1 MTDSPLFHMDGATE
15 GTTQWR
21 AESFQMV
28 NWGGFQGHHEVD
40 FAATATLV
48 SGASGT
54 GKSSLLDAYL
64 ALMMPSD
71 TPFNGASN
79 DAGSG
84 RARSVDQRNLMTY
97 LRGKTDSTREA
108 DTGAM
113 HDQVLRGAD
122 SATWGAVAMT
132 FIDDNQRRFTVLR
145 AYFVPRGAT
154 KFADVTMKMAT
165 RDGRLDLRELADVT
179 EARFDKRALR
189 SRFPDL
195 DVFDTYSAFSQTLY
209 TRLGIGANG
218 EGGKALRLLARIQAG
233 QQVKTVDGLYK
244 SMVLEEPA
252 TYAAADKA
260 VDHFEDLE
268 RSYGAMVT
276 EAQKAKVLERLPDLH
291 REYET
296 ATEKADLI
304 DRFGVHRDGDTPFVL
319 WQLLTEHGLL
329 DRAADT
335 NRAGRRENQAALSA
349 ARDAETELKGRVA
362 DLQHQQRDNGGDVLA
377 GLQNDLDVLTAKRDD
392 VAAERDR
399 FNDRIS
405 LLGAVAGDPADASSD
420 DAPGHAAVE
429 PTDEAIGAIPIT
441 SADDFAAAQL
451 AAEGFI
457 AGFSAAEQALDL
469 ERVSL
474 QRTAYPVE
482 EKIRTLKQE
491 HGFLKGRASLVPQHL
506 HNARLMIAEAAG
518 IPAEDLPFVAELID
532 IAPGEDDWR
541 QAAEVTLGSVVRVML
556 VDENRL
562 AALGRA
568 IDPLHIPVRIHFEGV
583 ALQAHQPVRHDPRY
597 VSGKLTF
604 KDSPFSRWVQDR
616 VQAPAIDALCVN
628 GPAELAGEGSRVT
641 QSGQIRQG
649 KRGAHG
655 WNKEQRAI
663 IGFSSTV
670 RLAEID
676 DELAGLK
683 ASADSLAQQASAKAG
698 EIIALRRLKD
708 AHQHLI
714 DTAWA
719 SIDVAAAQAKI
730 TAKQAERERLLANS
744 DVLRGLQDEEA
755 RLVAELEAAQKLKHD
770 TERAAGVLGDEHAAI
785 VDRQDVVND
794 ALERIQADDT
804 VTLDAE
810 HSAHLAAQFAAVGDS
825 ADLATFANGVKR
837 LRERLTEQ
845 SAQDRES
852 ARSAKATLIGI
863 FETFQSRWPDPNIG
877 VGMESY
883 SSYNDILDA
892 VYTLGLFERRQE
904 WKRRLSAWSG
914 QDLVPLVGAF
924 STSIEE
930 IEDRLRPINDI
941 LRTLPFGAG
950 RDRLQI
956 SLRRLHRDDN
966 TAFRKELKLLSSG
979 STEDFTDEQTESRF
993 TRLQAFMN
1001 LIRRPDDQ
1009 GATDPGRARGD
1020 SERDLLLDVRRHVE
1034 ITAVR
1039 TTPDGVEVST
1049 YSSLGGKSGGESQ
1062 ELVAFVVG
1070 AALRFQLGDESRT
1083 RPRFAPVFL
1092 DEGFVKSDSEFAGRA
1107 VAAWKGLGFQLIVGS
1122 PLDKV
1127 TALEPHMD
1135 LVLSITKNTRTGYS
1149 YLTPLSTPADAAG
1162 DTAAGTAAVP
1172 AA

>member
-40 FAATATLV
+40 FARDATLV

-84 RARSVDQRNLMTY
+84 RARSADQRNLMTY

-179 EARFDKRALR
+179 EARFDKRALKN
-189 SRFPDL
+189 RFSDL
-195 DVFDTYSAFSQTLY
+195 DVFDTYAAFSQTLY

-276 EAQKAKVLERLPDLH
+276 EAQKAKVLERLPELH
-291 REYET
+291 RDYET

-329 DRAADT
+329 DTAADT
-335 NRAGRRENQAALSA
+335 NRSSRRENQAAFTA

-392 VAAERDR
+392 VAAERAR
-399 FNDRIS
+399 FDDRIS
-405 LLGAVAGDPADASSD
+405 LLGVTD
-420 DAPGHAAVE
+420 D
-429 PTDEAIGAIPIT
+429 
-441 SADDFAAAQL
+441 SADSAAAGVAIDSADTFAAAQL
-451 AAEGFI
+451 AAEQFV
-457 AGFSAAEQALDL
+457 AGFSATEQELDL

-474 QRTAYPVE
+474 QRTAYPIE

-518 IPAEDLPFVAELID
+518 IPAEELPFVAELID
-532 IAPGEDDWR
+532 IAPGEDAWR
-541 QAAEVTLGSVVRVML
+541 QAAEVTLGSVVRVLL

-562 AALGRA
+562 RALGEA

-583 ALQAHQPVRHDPRY
+583 PLHPHQQVQPDPRY

-628 GPAELAGEGSRVT
+628 GPADLAGEGSRVT

-655 WNKEQRAI
+655 WNKDQRSI
-663 IGFSSTV
+663 IGFSSGV

-676 DELAGLK
+676 EELAALK
-683 ASADSLAQQASAKAG
+683 ATADSLAQQASAKAG
-698 EIIALRRLKD
+698 QIIALRRLKD
-708 AHQHLI
+708 AHQHVI
-714 DTAWA
+714 DTVWA
-719 SIDVAAAQAKI
+719 AIDVAGAQAKI
-730 TAKQAERERLLANS
+730 GAKEAERERLLAGS
-744 DVLRGLQDEEA
+744 DVLRGLKDEEA
-755 RLVAELEAAQKLKHD
+755 RLTAELEAAQKHKHE

-804 VTLDAE
+804 VTLTEE
-810 HSAHLAAQFAAVGDS
+810 HSAHLADQFAAVSDS
-825 ADLATFANGVKR
+825 ADLATFANGVRR

-845 SAQDRES
+845 SAQDRET
-852 ARSAKATLIGI
+852 ARSARDTLIGI

-883 SSYNDILDA
+883 SSYSDILDA

-924 STSIEE
+924 TTSIEE

-956 SLRRLHRDDN
+956 SLRRLHRDDAS
-966 TAFRKELKLLSSG
+966 AFRKELKLLSSG
-979 STEDFTDEQTESRF
+979 ATEEFTDEQTESRF

-1009 GATDPGRARGD
+1009 GVSDNGRAGAARGD
-1020 SERDLLLDVRRHVE
+1020 SDRDLLLDVRRHVE

-1107 VAAWKGLGFQLIVGS
+1107 VSAWKGLGFQLIVGS

-1135 LVLSITKNTRTGYS
+1135 LVLSVTKNTRTGYS
-1149 YLTPLSTPADAAG
+1149 YITPLSTPEAEPDAA
-1162 DTAAGTAAVP
+1162 A
-1172 AA
+1172 